1 LPRDA
6 GKSPIDA
13 IGKTPE
19 GSAMN
24 EATAIADDVVVDLEA
39 LKKRCL
45 GNLDL
50 VERVLRKFNTQLDCD
65 LTELERAVESHDTQS
80 FAMVAHRI
88 KGMSANVEAR
98 DLYRD
103 AALAEQYALE
113 CCVEELPHHLQRI
126 KAERVRIAESLP
138 AMNVRAL

>member
-1 LPRDA
+1 MNDA
-6 GKSPIDA
+6 PVMF
-13 IGKTPE
+13 E
-19 GSAMN
+19 
-24 EATAIADDVVVDLEA
+24 EAVVDLEA

-50 VERVLRKFNTQLDCD
+50 VERVLRKFNAQLDSD
-65 LTELERAVESHDTQS
+65 LTELERAVASHDTQS

-103 AALAEQYALE
+103 AALAEQHALE

-126 KAERVRIAESLP
+126 RAERVRIAESLP
-138 AMNVRAL
+138 SINVRAI